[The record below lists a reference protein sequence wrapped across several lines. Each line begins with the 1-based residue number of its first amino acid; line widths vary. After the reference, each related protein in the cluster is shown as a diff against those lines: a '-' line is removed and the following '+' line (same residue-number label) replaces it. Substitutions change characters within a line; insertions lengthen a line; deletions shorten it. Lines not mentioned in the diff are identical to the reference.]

1 MADEGI
7 QVKVFKTGDFVL
19 CKWECHECDADD
31 EGKESEENSEKWLPA
46 RLGKC
51 SDNGKWDVFWL
62 TRKDRV
68 LVSELIDG
76 EPSMSHGVVQSDLRP
91 IDERKTTV
99 LKAKG
104 VRGGGSAC
112 WAYFTE
118 PVHKDTLKRITYCC
132 VQNEKGEQCSQA
144 LNVTA
149 ASTGSMINHLS
160 AKHGICLQ
168 QGLSSSASSSAA
180 SSKSVRQEK
189 CDELFSKSYA
199 RESTAWKSKFSAL
212 CKFLTT
218 DMRPINLAQGKGFKE
233 FCAVMD
239 PRFCIPN
246 AITINAQILR
256 EYTAMKER
264 VCKALQLECPS
275 NIHDQKMVSTTID
288 CWSRLDQKGFFGVT
302 AHWITEDF
310 HMRSVTLAA
319 AALEVLHNDKD
330 EVVHEDAD
338 TIIVFLRNILS
349 SFGVKA
355 FSMTADGPTV
365 MDKVRRVLY
374 DEDNTF
380 GLRCLAHILHKAIGH
395 SLETDGVKE
404 PVAVLSE
411 GVNHIKKS
419 NIASQELA
427 LMVRKLE
434 LKSTLHPDQPAPEK
448 LVVNVKWR
456 WGYSSKMIHRYL
468 ELKPACDMLQDSEQW
483 GFNVLSLTHSDKHLL
498 EQIESYLAPIAKQI
512 FSVEGEHYVTLST
525 AMPKVKYLLEKALLP
540 IPSDAQC
547 IAIAKAV
554 CKDDIYQR
562 YVSLYMDTN
571 DLDDLTHGLLFAAAY
586 LDPRFKSF
594 EPFINVSDRKDS
606 ITFAEK
612 NIKLYHKSLLQR
624 DQVLPTESC
633 IAEPLSKRAK
643 HVSSADDDFATFM
656 STSYQGEG
664 SSSSGTS
671 KVDASRD
678 LTKELAQYSKIAAQP
693 LKDDPLDWWRVER
706 KRFPELAKVA
716 RVVLAT
722 PATSAPTERVFSKLG
737 RVCAR
742 ERAHM
747 NPIMADAITFLASN
761 RTWK

>member
-395 SLETDGVKE
+395 SLETD
-404 PVAVLSE
+404 S
-411 GVNHIKKS
+411 
-419 NIASQELA
+419 
-427 LMVRKLE
+427 
-434 LKSTLHPDQPAPEK
+434 ST
-448 LVVNVKWR
+448 
-456 WGYSSKMIHRYL
+456 
-468 ELKPACDMLQDSEQW
+468 
-483 GFNVLSLTHSDKHLL
+483 
-498 EQIESYLAPIAKQI
+498 
-512 FSVEGEHYVTLST
+512 
-525 AMPKVKYLLEKALLP
+525 
-540 IPSDAQC
+540 
-547 IAIAKAV
+547 
-554 CKDDIYQR
+554 
-562 YVSLYMDTN
+562 
-571 DLDDLTHGLLFAAAY
+571 
-586 LDPRFKSF
+586 
-594 EPFINVSDRKDS
+594 
-606 ITFAEK
+606 
-612 NIKLYHKSLLQR
+612 
-624 DQVLPTESC
+624 
-633 IAEPLSKRAK
+633 
-643 HVSSADDDFATFM
+643 
-656 STSYQGEG
+656 
-664 SSSSGTS
+664 
-671 KVDASRD
+671 
-678 LTKELAQYSKIAAQP
+678 
-693 LKDDPLDWWRVER
+693 
-706 KRFPELAKVA
+706 
-716 RVVLAT
+716 
-722 PATSAPTERVFSKLG
+722 
-737 RVCAR
+737 
-742 ERAHM
+742 
-747 NPIMADAITFLASN
+747 
-761 RTWK
+761 

>member
-310 HMRSVTLAA
+310 HMR
-319 AALEVLHNDKD
+319 
-330 EVVHEDAD
+330 
-338 TIIVFLRNILS
+338 
-349 SFGVKA
+349 
-355 FSMTADGPTV
+355 
-365 MDKVRRVLY
+365 
-374 DEDNTF
+374 
-380 GLRCLAHILHKAIGH
+380 
-395 SLETDGVKE
+395 
-404 PVAVLSE
+404 
-411 GVNHIKKS
+411 
-419 NIASQELA
+419 
-427 LMVRKLE
+427 
-434 LKSTLHPDQPAPEK
+434 
-448 LVVNVKWR
+448 
-456 WGYSSKMIHRYL
+456 
-468 ELKPACDMLQDSEQW
+468 
-483 GFNVLSLTHSDKHLL
+483 
-498 EQIESYLAPIAKQI
+498 
-512 FSVEGEHYVTLST
+512 
-525 AMPKVKYLLEKALLP
+525 
-540 IPSDAQC
+540 
-547 IAIAKAV
+547 
-554 CKDDIYQR
+554 
-562 YVSLYMDTN
+562 
-571 DLDDLTHGLLFAAAY
+571 
-586 LDPRFKSF
+586 
-594 EPFINVSDRKDS
+594 
-606 ITFAEK
+606 
-612 NIKLYHKSLLQR
+612 
-624 DQVLPTESC
+624 
-633 IAEPLSKRAK
+633 AK